1 MKRSKDR
8 VRVKT
13 EEKDL
18 EEVAT
23 HIQAGYKGMM
33 AREEYKETD
42 LKLVD
47 NLDNTEQ
54 EQCE

>member
-8 VRVKT
+8 VRVRT

>member
-1 MKRSKDR
+1 M
-8 VRVKT
+8 RVKT

-42 LKLVD
+42 LKLLED

>member
-1 MKRSKDR
+1 M
-8 VRVKT
+8 KT

-42 LKLVD
+42 LTLSED
-47 NLDNTEQ
+47 NLLDNTEQ

>member
-1 MKRSKDR
+1 M
-8 VRVKT
+8 KT

-42 LKLVD
+42 LKLLED
-47 NLDNTEQ
+47 NLLDNTEQ
-54 EQCE
+54 E